1 MKKRTL
7 KLKSLPSQ
15 IHLIERFVEDIC
27 DENNINNTYFGNIL
41 VAVTEAFENAVFHGN
56 RNQAAKEIT
65 LGFETREKGLMFE
78 VKDQGE
84 GFNIDLVPDA
94 TDVENNPDKK
104 GSGIFL
110 IKSLADEV
118 RHLDEGRCIQML
130 FYVSSINQQM
140 AESRMKKLKEF
151 KTVVKK
157 EDIKRDE
164 E

>member
-41 VAVTEAFENAVFHGN
+41 VAVAEAFENAVYHGN
-56 RNQAAKEIT
+56 RNQVSKEIVLT
-65 LGFETREKGLMFE
+65 FESREKGLMFE
-78 VKDQGE
+78 VRDQGE
-84 GFNIDLVPDA
+84 GFNIDQVPDA

-104 GSGIFL
+104 GSGIYL
-110 IKSLADEV
+110 IRSLADEV
-118 RHLDEGRCIQML
+118 RHLDQGRCIQML
-130 FYVSSINQQM
+130 FYISSINQQM
-140 AESRMKKLKEF
+140 ADARVKKLKEF
-151 KTVVKK
+151 KTAVKK